1 MDQKWQTVRKETEDN
16 LDSFYQISCKKISG
30 VAKNGKDLKSL
41 LAHYPDTD
49 EVLQYFKVI

>member
-1 MDQKWQTVRKETEDN
+1 MRKETEDN